1 MGGLAMLDEGAAGV
15 ARRLSVDALAAEVV
29 DSLEAIGVRALLIKG
44 PAVASWLYAPGERTY
59 SDVDLMVAGGDLAT
73 AHRVLVERGF
83 GPVVSDDAVPAPS
96 LDPTAGLWDELGWH
110 AITYHRAEGMPGWVD
125 LHRTLWRT
133 PATVWDV
140 LSDRTDRLHVGG
152 RELEVPVLAGRALIV
167 ALHAL
172 QHRVANP
179 DLPLAGKALEDLRRA
194 VAGADLALWRETA
207 RMAASV
213 GAEIQ
218 LAGAL
223 RLVSGGQEL
232 AARLGLPVGEAADT
246 ATRALLVMRVSRYE
260 RLAQSDRLAGARA
273 SSYARAVPLASLDSL
288 VLVYPRARR
297 GRVGLAIAYASW
309 LSMVIRRAPSGMR
322 AWHRARADMQA
333 ASSPSRTA
341 ER

>member
-1 MGGLAMLDEGAAGV
+1 MGGLAMPDEGAAGL

-29 DSLEAIGVRALLIKG
+29 DSLEAIGVRAVLLKG

-59 SDVDLMVAGGDLAT
+59 SDVDLMVAGGDLAH
-73 AHRVLVERGF
+73 AHAVLVERGF
-83 GPVVSDDAVPAPS
+83 GPVVSYDAVPAPS
-96 LDPTAGLWDELGWH
+96 LDPTAGLWDELGCH

-125 LHRTLWRT
+125 LHRTLWST
-133 PATVWDV
+133 PATVWNV

-172 QHRVANP
+172 QHWVANP
-179 DLPLAGKALEDLRRA
+179 DAPPAGKALEDLRRA
-194 VAGADLALWRETA
+194 VTGADLALWRETA
-207 RMAASV
+207 LMAASI

-232 AARLGLPVGEAADT
+232 AARLGLPVGEAADA

-260 RLAQSDRLAGARA
+260 RLALTTDLRARVRLVTRA
-273 SSYARAVPLASLDSL
+273 LFPSR
-288 VLVYPRARR
+288 VLIRLCYPRARR

-309 LSMVIRRAPSGMR
+309 LSMVIRRAPSGIR
-322 AWHRARADMQA
+322 AWHDARADMQA

>member
-1 MGGLAMLDEGAAGV
+1 MLDEGAAGV
-15 ARRLSVDALAAEVV
+15 ARRLSVDALAAEIVG
-29 DSLEAIGVRALLIKG
+29 SLEAIGVRAVLIKG
-44 PAVASWLYAPGERTY
+44 PAVASWLYAAGERTY
-59 SDVDLMVAGGDLAT
+59 SDVDLMVAGGDLAH

-83 GPVVSDDAVPAPS
+83 GPVVSDDAVPVPS

-125 LHRTLWRT
+125 LHRTLSRT
-133 PATVWDV
+133 QANVWDV
-140 LSDRTDRLHVGG
+140 LSDRTDRLQVGG

-172 QHRVANP
+172 QHRVHNP

-232 AARLGLPVGEAADT
+232 AARLGLLVGEAADM

-260 RLAQSDRLAGARA
+260 RLALTTDLRGRVRLVARA
-273 SSYARAVPLASLDSL
+273 LFPSR
-288 VLVYPRARR
+288 VLLRSCSFYPRARR

-333 ASSPSRTA
+333 ASNPSRTA

>member
-1 MGGLAMLDEGAAGV
+1 MGGLAMLDDEAARA
-15 ARRLSVDALAAEVV
+15 ARQLSVDALAAEVV
-29 DSLEAIGVRALLIKG
+29 GSLEAIGVRAVLLKG
-44 PAVASWLYAPGERTY
+44 PAVASWLYAPGERAY
-59 SDVDLMVAGGDLAT
+59 SDVDLMVAGGDLAH

-96 LDPTAGLWDELGWH
+96 LDPTAGLWDELGCH
-110 AITYHRAEGMPGWVD
+110 AMTYHRAEGMPGWVD

-133 PATVWDV
+133 QPTVWDV

-179 DLPLAGKALEDLRRA
+179 DVPPAQKALEDLRRA

-232 AARLGLPVGEAADT
+232 AARLGLPVGEAADA
-246 ATRALLVMRVSRYE
+246 ATRALLAMRASGYE
-260 RLAQSDRLAGARA
+260 RLALTTDLRARVRLVVRA
-273 SSYARAVPLASLDSL
+273 LFPSR
-288 VLVYPRARR
+288 VLMRWYYPRACR
-297 GRVGLAIAYASW
+297 GRVGLAIAYASR
-309 LSMVIRRAPSGMR
+309 LSVVIRRAPSEMR